1 MLNFDLCSSTG
12 TFPSRLISSGWGLS
26 CSFRAVRDGIFI
38 LPPGPVEQFD
48 FCQAFADHGGK
59 EKGEENATDQ
69 HVVVV
74 VF

>member
-1 MLNFDLCSSTG
+1 MAPAG
-12 TFPSRLISSGWGLS
+12 IISSGWGPR
-26 CSFRAVRDGIFI
+26 CSLGAVRDGIVTVT

-48 FCQAFADHGGK
+48 FCQAFTDHGGK